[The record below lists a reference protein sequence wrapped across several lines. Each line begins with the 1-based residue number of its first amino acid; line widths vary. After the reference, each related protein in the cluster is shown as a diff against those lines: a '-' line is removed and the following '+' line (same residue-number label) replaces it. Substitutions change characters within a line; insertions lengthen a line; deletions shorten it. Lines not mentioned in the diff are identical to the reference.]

1 MKKTFTKN
9 DLVAYAYG
17 EATEEQIQ
25 ATEAA
30 LTADPALI
38 TELIRMVEAQAAL
51 PRVTFS
57 PRRRI
62 LKAILRYAR
71 GEPSS
76 GQLCY

>member
-17 EATEEQIQ
+17 EATEEQIR

-30 LTADPALI
+30 LDADPALI
-38 TELIRMVEAQAAL
+38 TELVRMVEAQATL
-51 PRVTFS
+51 PRVKFS

-62 LKAILRYAR
+62 IDAILRYAKSDS
-71 GEPSS
+71 P